1 MILTFDE
8 PQKLTEHFDVPIDST
23 SWDKHYEGDSNITP
37 KRGNPHFTLNEA
49 LQPSS
54 NLTLP
59 NSGLFLL
66 ALEIPHKAIFI
77 GFSERNLVH
86 RLCRYRTV
94 ITATNVGHVHSPEK
108 WQIFAKKRF
117 DYFRYQKLDDSCS
130 DVRFVIGQI
139 NDSTE
144 FRYFANVIRN
154 NSNGILDEICSRL
167 WNESNSKSVEILNN
181 DVREHDFKYKV
192 VLWSKEI

>member
-1 MILTFDE
+1 MGYAMILTFDE

-94 ITATNVGHVHSPEK
+94 ITATNVGHVHNVTK
-108 WQIFAKKRF
+108 WRTFAENRFNEFQKQNKKP
-117 DYFRYQKLDDSCS
+117 DCS
-130 DVRFVIGQI
+130 DVSFMIG
-139 NDSTE
+139 
-144 FRYFANVIRN
+144 
-154 NSNGILDEICSRL
+154 
-167 WNESNSKSVEILNN
+167 
-181 DVREHDFKYKV
+181 
-192 VLWSKEI
+192 